1 MTLYKLLA
9 AQVAFV
15 LFSSS
20 YVEPGGGFEGLQ
32 VGEGN
37 VAKFMPRCKCVPQVF
52 GKAKK
57 YVLEAFEG

>member
-1 MTLYKLLA
+1 MTPYKLLA

-15 LFSSS
+15 LFSSC

-37 VAKFMPRCKCVPQVF
+37 VAKFMPRFKCVP
-52 GKAKK
+52 
-57 YVLEAFEG
+57 